1 MERELAF
8 SLFPSFLLNDRTTNL
23 GKNTPSQPRF
33 FFQEVLFFLF
43 SPQQTRGKIITTSF
57 LFLVLAVRREAKEEE
72 KRVLSVNNNGERKR
86 RNGVKT
92 RTSEKLRSAGDGA
105 ARFLFI

>member
-43 SPQQTRGKIITTSF
+43 SPQQNKRKNNNNKLSLSLSRGEAGSERRGKKGS
-57 LFLVLAVRREAKEEE
+57 L
-72 KRVLSVNNNGERKR
+72 G
-86 RNGVKT
+86 
-92 RTSEKLRSAGDGA
+92 
-105 ARFLFI
+105 